1 MPGFLKSTRKMAF
14 TMLAVCLAFV
24 SPADARVY
32 RVNGSAAAG
41 GDGGSWSAPLDEA
54 GFAAAL
60 SGAASGDE
68 FWIAKGVYRPVVPA
82 SVDGVTSADQGKS
95 FTLGDGVALYGGFA
109 GSETAREQRDPD
121 KHCVVLTG
129 DLGLDDVRDA
139 RGVTLSADVIRGTN
153 SKSVLKGAKV
163 KGVRLDGIAVSGGDQ
178 GVGAGLSLGRSDIV
192 IQNVLFQ
199 GNRASTFGGGI
210 NAAAS
215 SVDIRESRFLGNRG
229 GPNSNGGAINSVQ
242 SALSLVGCRFEG
254 NAVGANKT
262 GNGGGISFQSN
273 QKPGAAVLTIES
285 CRFLNNYAGGGGGAV
300 YAGRTPDGI
309 TIRRSLF
316 KDNKTSHNGGALRL
330 LQATNILVEDC
341 LFTDNSTVIEGGA
354 MYNSEVGSGDRG
366 MTIRSCTFSGN
377 RTYDDAHVTDPNK
390 GSGGAVYNG
399 VSSPVLVNC
408 TFTGNEAKYGGALFN
423 RTGSYPLLLNC
434 TFLGNKA
441 IPQEGQGGE
450 GSSVYNTGCTGFVCK
465 PGGGRIVAFNSIFW
479 DDGAEEIVS
488 NGDSGAALYRSIVRE
503 MAVRG
508 GEVVLSEVTSD
519 DPRLSSLGNH
529 GGPVPTCLP
538 AWTSPARDSGWRV
551 GALTSADVLSADMF
565 WREWAE
571 CAIPAADARG
581 VARPQFGGI
590 DIGAVELSSASQPQ
604 PGPDPSPVPQ
614 PGPDPTPVPQPGPD
628 PKPEPQ
634 PQPQPDPDPAPQ
646 PDPDPTPIPEKP
658 ITEAPTEAP
667 MDARYD
673 DSGAW
678 TLVVGEVGSDGTAEV
693 TVGVRLKPVPRRLTL
708 LEVETKNFAEAST
721 AVFLDGEPV
730 AFSAAVSGAGP
741 AGLYEYEL
749 RIRGRVREEALNGAA
764 EMRAALTAM
773 TYMLE
778 GDEVPT
784 RLVFSGGGVSLNGM
798 KRETNSSSNGG
809 CETGLGV
816 LGLMALLPAVGRKRG
831 R

>member
-1 MPGFLKSTRKMAF
+1 MPSFLKSTRKMAF

-68 FWIAKGVYRPVVPA
+68 FWIAKGVYRPAVPA
-82 SVDGVTSADQGKS
+82 SADGVTSVDQGKS
-95 FTLGDGVALYGGFA
+95 FTLPNGVALYGGFV

-129 DLGLDDVRDA
+129 DLGLDDGRDA
-139 RGVTLSADVIRGTN
+139 RGVTLSADMIRGTN
-153 SKSVLKGAKV
+153 SKNVLKGTNV

-178 GVGAGLSLGRSDIV
+178 GMGAGLSLGRSDVV
-192 IQNVLFQ
+192 IQSCLFQ
-199 GNRASTFGGGI
+199 GNRAVTFGGGI
-210 NAAAS
+210 NAVAS
-215 SVDIRESRFLGNRG
+215 SVVIRESRFLGNRG
-229 GPNSNGGAINSVQ
+229 GPNSHGGAVNSVQ
-242 SALSLVGCRFEG
+242 SNLRLVDCRFEG
-254 NAVGANKT
+254 NATGADKPGSKA
-262 GNGGGISFQSN
+262 GNGG
-273 QKPGAAVLTIES
+273 AVQFSDKKGGGRTLFVEG
-285 CRFLNNYAGGGGGAV
+285 CRFINNAAGAGGGGLYV
-300 YAGRTPDGI
+300 QNAGTDVTVRGSI
-309 TIRRSLF
+309 F
-316 KDNKTSHNGGALRL
+316 KENRAAHNGGAARFSTS
-330 LQATNILVEDC
+330 TNILVEDC
-341 LFTDNSTVIEGGA
+341 LFAGNSTVIEGGA
-354 MYNSEVGSGDRG
+354 MYNSEVGSGGRG

-399 VSSPVLVNC
+399 VSSPTLVNC
-408 TFTGNEAKYGGALFN
+408 TFTDNEAKYGGALFN

-441 IPQEGQGGE
+441 IPQGADGGE

-479 DDGAEEIVS
+479 DDGAAEIVS
-488 NGDSGAALYRSIVRE
+488 NGDSGAALYNSIVRE
-503 MAVRG
+503 GAVRD

-529 GGPVPTCLP
+529 GGFVPTCLP
-538 AWTSPARDSGWRV
+538 AWASPARDRGRRV
-551 GALTSADVLSADMF
+551 GTLTSADLLSADVF
-565 WREWAE
+565 WRGWAE
-571 CAIPAADARG
+571 CAIPASDARG
-581 VARPQFGGI
+581 VARPQFGGV
-590 DIGAVELSSASQPQ
+590 DIGAVELSSAPQPQ
-604 PGPDPSPVPQ
+604 PGPDPKPVPR
-614 PGPDPTPVPQPGPD
+614 PGPG

-634 PQPQPDPDPAPQ
+634 PQPQPQPQ
-646 PDPDPTPIPEKP
+646 PTPDPTPKPGPSPIPEKP
-658 ITEAPTEAP
+658 ITEAPAEAP

-678 TLVVGEVGSDGTAEV
+678 TLVVREVGSDGTAEV

-708 LEVETKNFAEAST
+708 IDVETKNFVEAST
-721 AVFLDGEPV
+721 AVFLDGKPV
-730 AFSAAVSGAGP
+730 AFSAAVSGAGT

-764 EMRAALTAM
+764 ERCAALAAM

-778 GDEVPT
+778 GDAAPT
-784 RLVFSGGGVSLNGM
+784 RLAFSGDGVALSGM
-798 KRETNSSSNGG
+798 KRRSEGTRSGG
-809 CETGLGV
+809 CNAGLGV
-816 LGLMALLPAVGRKRG
+816 LALMALLPVAGRRG
-831 R
+831 RGR

>member
-60 SGAASGDE
+60 SGAVSGDE
-68 FWIAKGVYRPVVPA
+68 FWIAKGVYRPAVPA
-82 SVDGVTSADQGKS
+82 LADGVTSVDQGKS
-95 FTLGDGVALYGGFA
+95 FTLPNGVALYGGFA

-129 DLGLDDVRDA
+129 DLGLDDGRDA

-153 SKSVLKGAKV
+153 SESVLKGTNV
-163 KGVRLDGIAVSGGDQ
+163 KGVRLDGVAVSGGE
-178 GVGAGLSLGRSDIV
+178 GGLGGGLNLSESDVV
-192 IQNVLFQ
+192 IENCLFQ
-199 GNRASTFGGGI
+199 GNKGTNGAAINISIPPQGSGTASLY
-210 NAAAS
+210 
-215 SVDIRESRFLGNRG
+215 IRDSRFLENRSTGSLG
-229 GPNSNGGAINSVQ
+229 GSINTVRTEVKLFRS
-242 SALSLVGCRFEG
+242 RFEG
-254 NAVGANKT
+254 NAVGSGQS

-273 QKPGAAVLTIES
+273 RKPGAAGLTIES
-285 CRFLNNYAGGGGGAV
+285 CSFLNNYAGGGGGAV

-341 LFTDNSTVIEGGA
+341 LFTGNSTVIEGGA
-354 MYNSEVGSGDRG
+354 MYNSEVGGGGRG

-399 VSSPVLVNC
+399 VSSPTLVNC

-441 IPQEGQGGE
+441 TPQEGQGGE
-450 GSSVYNTGCTGFVCK
+450 GSSVYNTKCKTGACK

-479 DDGAEEIVS
+479 DGGAEEIVS
-488 NGDSGAALYRSIVRE
+488 GNDDDSGAALYNSIVRGG
-503 MAVRG
+503 AVRDG
-508 GEVVLSEVTSD
+508 KIVLSEVTSA

-538 AWTSPARDSGWRV
+538 AWTSPARDRGRRV
-551 GALTSADVLSADMF
+551 GALTSADVLSADVF
-565 WREWAE
+565 WRGWAE
-571 CAIPAADARG
+571 CAIPAVDARG
-581 VARPQFGGI
+581 VARPQFGGV
-590 DIGAVELSSASQPQ
+590 DIGAVELSSAPQPQ
-604 PGPDPSPVPQ
+604 PGPDPKPVPQ
-614 PGPDPTPVPQPGPD
+614 PGPG

-634 PQPQPDPDPAPQ
+634 PQPQPQ
-646 PDPDPTPIPEKP
+646 PNPDPTPQPGPSPVPEKP
-658 ITEAPTEAP
+658 ITEAPAEAP

-708 LEVETKNFAEAST
+708 IDVETKNFVEAST
-721 AVFLDGEPV
+721 AVFLDGKPV

-764 EMRAALTAM
+764 ERCAALAAM

-778 GDEVPT
+778 GDTAPT
-784 RLVFSGGGVSLNGM
+784 RLAFSGDGVALSGM
-798 KRETNSSSNGG
+798 KQRSEGTRSGG
-809 CETGLGV
+809 CDAGLG
-816 LGLMALLPAVGRKRG
+816 ALALILAAVYLLRRIGCSA
-831 R
+831 